1 MHQSQHVLKVGLLV
15 KIGGTPL
22 DVFIRLGFATVKKI
36 AMMDR
41 TRRTVRLQL
50 LRTTMITTIMSM
62 MEHGNR
68 LMHLLQLI

>member
-1 MHQSQHVLKVGLLV
+1 MHQAQHVLKLRSLV
-15 KIGGTPL
+15 TICGTL
-22 DVFIRLGFATVKKI
+22 VDVFIRLGSATEKLI

-41 TRRTVRLQL
+41 TRWTVPLL

-68 LMHLLQLI
+68 LM